1 MSDAAVRARANDI
14 PVYEFNTL
22 AWTTPKPLAESRVAI
37 VTTAGLRTD
46 TATLWSQSD
55 EGFTVLPHGANDLSF
70 AHFSPNFDRSGFNL
84 DINTV
89 LPTDRLDEMAA
100 AGTIGSVAKQHIS
113 FMGAQK
119 DHNLATMRLDTGPA
133 AAQLLREDAVDT
145 ILLTPV

>member
-1 MSDAAVRARANDI
+1 MSDATVRARANDI
-14 PVYEFNTL
+14 PVYEFDTL

-55 EGFTVLPHGANDLSF
+55 EGFTVLPHGNTDLSY
-70 AHFSPNFDRSGFNL
+70 AHFSPNFDRSGFNI
-84 DINTV
+84 DVNTV
-89 LPTDRLDEMAA
+89 LPQDRLDEMAA
-100 AGTIGSVAKQHIS
+100 AGTIGSVASQHIS
-113 FMGAQK
+113 FMGAVK

-133 AAQLLREDAVDT
+133 AAQLLREDGVDT

>member
-14 PVYEFNTL
+14 PVFEFDSL

-46 TATLWSQSD
+46 TVTLWSQSD
-55 EGFTVLPHGANDLSF
+55 EAFTRLPHGTNDLSF

-84 DINTV
+84 DLNTV

-100 AGTIGSVAKQHIS
+100 AGTIGSVAKEHIS

-133 AAQLLREDAVDT
+133 AAELLRKDGVDT

>member
-1 MSDAAVRARANDI
+1 MSDATVRARANDI
-14 PVYEFNTL
+14 PVYEFETL
-22 AWTTPKPLAESRVAI
+22 AWTTPKPLSESRVAI

-55 EGFTVLPHGANDLSF
+55 EGFTALPHGSTDLSF
-70 AHFSPNFDRSGFNL
+70 AHFSPNFDRSGFNV

-89 LPTDRLDEMAA
+89 LPQDRLDEMAT
-100 AGTIGSVAKQHIS
+100 AGTIGSVATQHLS

-133 AAQLLREDAVDT
+133 AAQLLREDGVDT